1 MSVYYKL
8 CSIVILLIIGQVGVI
23 GQERCGEDWISMQA
37 ASMVPDYEQRVT
49 NNTKRLREAIRS
61 EGLTIREPMV
71 IPIVVHV
78 VYNNDN
84 KKISESQVLSQIEQ
98 LNADYEHLI
107 IPSTIP
113 AEFAHT
119 WQDAGIRFCL
129 AARDPEGN
137 PTNGI
142 VYRQT
147 SVKNI
152 GIKANGQGRKFIHH
166 NYLGGSDAWPTSRY
180 LNIWVC
186 RLDEY
191 LGYATGPDNIAFS
204 DEDGVVINYSNFGN
218 IGTVDPKS
226 RYNMGRTATHE
237 VGHYLG
243 LLHLWGKN
251 ASGCGDDLVEDTPQ
265 QGTPHYECPDYPQ
278 LSCFTS
284 NMFMNFMDYVNDPC
298 MYFFSKG
305 QGERMRAT
313 VSTFRPGLL
322 SGGLTACD
330 TSGIATTPLKDR
342 IRLKSTL
349 VDGFITLLQTRP
361 GNEVLNIELFDES
374 GRLIKKYTKIPQ
386 SEFNLYYDR
395 MLSPGMYFL
404 RISTKDEHTTLKVF
418 IKG

>member
-1 MSVYYKL
+1 MSLYPKMFFL
-8 CSIVILLIIGQVGVI
+8 VILLMTGLVRMA
-23 GQERCGEDWISMQA
+23 GQERCGEDWISSQA
-37 ASMVPDYEQRVT
+37 ATMIPQYEQRLSV
-49 NNTKRLREAIRS
+49 NERRLREAVRS

-71 IPIVVHV
+71 IPVVVHV
-78 VYNNDN
+78 VYSNEVE
-84 KKISESQVLSQIEQ
+84 KISEAQVRSQIEQ
-98 LNADYEHLI
+98 LNADYAHLI
-107 IPSTIP
+107 VPATIP
-113 AEFAHT
+113 TEFAHA
-119 WQDAGIRFCL
+119 WEDVGIRFCL
-129 AARDPEGN
+129 AAKDQEGN

-142 VYRQT
+142 IYQET

-152 GIKANGQGRKFIHH
+152 GIKTNAQGRKFIHH
-166 NYLGGSDAWPTSRY
+166 NYLGGSDAWPTSKY

-204 DEDGVVINYSNFGN
+204 DEDGVVINYANFGN
-218 IGTVDPKS
+218 IGVVDPKS

-243 LLHLWGKN
+243 LLHLWGRN

-298 MYFFSKG
+298 MYFFTKG

-313 VSTFRPGLL
+313 VRTFRSGLL
-322 SGGLTACD
+322 SGGLTDCD
-330 TSGIATTPLKDR
+330 ISGTTTPLKDR

-349 VDGFITLLQTRP
+349 VDGFITLLQTQAS
-361 GNEVLNIELFDES
+361 NEVLHIELFDES
-374 GRLIKKYTKIPQ
+374 GRLINKYTKISQ

-404 RISTKDEHTTLKVF
+404 RVSTKGEHTTLKVF